1 LKDKISDNITGILG
15 TLIFHLVLLI
25 IFLSLKLGDVKRKHK
40 EFMVIDFQEQEYDV
54 EEIIRER
61 IEELA
66 ETQQQLPAQ
75 MRRNIAVNAA
85 RELDEEISTEK
96 YLEQLKEELGIE
108 DLNPDFGSDP
118 DNADYPVMQEEEEK
132 TDESA
137 TSDYTGPTNIT
148 YYLENRRDI
157 KLPVPVYKCEGG
169 GDVRIDITVDREG
182 RVINA
187 AVAPSVKNVSSCLRD
202 VALRYAYRARFNID
216 LDAPAKQKGYII
228 YSFVPQY

>member
-1 LKDKISDNITGILG
+1 
-15 TLIFHLVLLI
+15 
-25 IFLSLKLGDVKRKHK
+25 
-40 EFMVIDFQEQEYDV
+40 MVIDFQEQEYDV

-137 TSDYTGPTNIT
+137 TSDYSGPTNI
-148 YYLENRRDI
+148 RRC
-157 KLPVPVYKCEGG
+157 PHWHHCWQ
-169 GDVRIDITVDREG
+169 G
-182 RVINA
+182 RQSDQCRCG
-187 AVAPSVKNVSSCLRD
+187 PLS
-202 VALRYAYRARFNID
+202 
-216 LDAPAKQKGYII
+216 
-228 YSFVPQY
+228 